1 MSDPI
6 PDSTAAG
13 SALEQLLRKEIPLT
27 LAIDL
32 RVESYDGQTLVM
44 HAPIEPNLNHKRT
57 AFGGSLY
64 SLAVLAGWGM
74 LWLKLREVGET
85 GHIVVQQSSVDYREP
100 VAGDLRARVE
110 LEDMG
115 NFDRFFETYRRRGR
129 ARIRVEVGIEGREGR
144 AMDFHGRYV
153 VHR

>member
-1 MSDPI
+1 MSDPAH
-6 PDSTAAG
+6 DSQAAG
-13 SALEQLLRKEIPLT
+13 EALEQLLRKEIPLT

-32 RVESYDGQTLVM
+32 RVESYDRECLILC
-44 HAPIEPNLNHKRT
+44 APIGPNLNHKRT

-74 LWLKLREVGET
+74 LWLKLREAGET

-100 VAGDLRARVE
+100 VAGDLRARVDTE
-110 LEDMG
+110 SMG
-115 NFDRFFETYRRRGR
+115 NLDRFLETYCRRGR
-129 ARIRVEVGIEGREGR
+129 ARIRVEVGIEGAKGR

>member
-1 MSDPI
+1 MPAPAQDP
-6 PDSTAAG
+6 PAEAQ
-13 SALEQLLRKEIPLT
+13 ALEQVLRGEIPLT
-27 LAIDL
+27 TAIGL
-32 RVESYDGQTLVM
+32 RVESYDGSELVLY
-44 HAPIEPNLNHKRT
+44 APEEPNRNHKRT

-74 LWLKLREVGET
+74 LWLKLREAGEH
-85 GHIVVQQSSVDYREP
+85 GHIVVQTSHADYREP

-110 LEDMG
+110 EEDLG
-115 NFDRFFETYRRRGR
+115 NLDKFLDTYRRRGR
-129 ARIRVEVGIEGREGR
+129 ARIRVEVGIDGKGGR